1 MWGIDIGKCALKAL
15 RCRVSSGAGKLE
27 AVACEYIEYPMIL
40 TQPEADPVELVQSAL
55 EQLLSRN
62 DLKGD
67 AVAVSVPG
75 NLGLSKFI
83 KLPPIEAKKI
93 PDIVKYEAR
102 QQIPFPLEQVVW
114 RWQRLASGMEAEGFV
129 LDAEVAL
136 FAMKREQVFKALAP
150 LMQAGIQV
158 DVLQLAPIALANV
171 AIFDQLPNPETIDPD
186 QPAPFIALVSVGVDS
201 TDLVVTNGRRVWQR
215 SIPSGGSN
223 FTKSLVQ
230 GMKLTFSRAENLK
243 RNAVKA
249 EDPKAVFKTM
259 KPVFNEFAAEL
270 QRSLNYFTGTDR
282 SATIGKVLLL
292 GNATKLRGLT
302 DFIGQ
307 HLLLDVQRL
316 DMFNGLEGAAVLSN
330 PVFKEHQV
338 AFGTAYGLALQAAK
352 KAAIS
357 TNLLPNEIVRDRI
370 IESKKPW
377 AVGALLGLLA
387 AALVSYFGMYVAW
400 TAYMPNLY
408 AAAFD
413 KAEAVKK
420 QSAASTAAIGQVRE
434 RQAAAIAQQQ
444 WLAAVQNRRFETL
457 DMLRALQSLLPR
469 DEGEAIPENPADR
482 RELHIERLDVQYFPD
497 LGAWFASVQQQWAET
512 HIGDDQPAAGQ
523 SAPGGEVTEEKQPVE
538 TPAFAPPAG
547 AGWIIELQGYHYH
560 NEDRHKP
567 SEGAQ
572 FLRDTLVRRLLGGKV
587 DEKVTVS
594 KSGSG
599 YVTVPSVAFDA
610 APAGGVTATGAAV
623 LGTGSDAGKVV
634 GITVTNRGEGYLV
647 APTITIAPPPESAGG
662 TTAAASCRLTG
673 DKVTVSAGPLA
684 GKEVGVRELGIGYP
698 VIVES
703 SSIKKVRIPVANP
716 VANVN
721 VPGQAMPPAARLP
734 VGENPEASVPQDLM
748 LKRYDFV
755 LQFCWQPRP
764 AGEAVAAPPSAPPAA
779 APE

>member
-114 RWQRLASGMEAEGFV
+114 RWQRLTSGMEAEGFV

-307 HLLLDVQRL
+307 QLQLDVQRL

-482 RELHIERLDVQYFPD
+482 HELHIERLDCQYFPD
-497 LGAWFASVQQQWAET
+497 LSAWFTSVQQQWAET
-512 HIGDDQPAAGQ
+512 HIGDEPPAERQADPGAEGGVAAQEGQPPSEQAEGEATEGEQ
-523 SAPGGEVTEEKQPVE
+523 SEKQP
-538 TPAFAPPAG
+538 AFSPPAG
-547 AGWIIELQGYHYH
+547 AGWIVELQGYHYH

-572 FLRDTLVRRLLGGKV
+572 FLRETLVKNLLGGQDGEEV
-587 DEKVTVS
+587 RVTVS
-594 KSGSG
+594 
-599 YVTVPSVAFDA
+599 T
-610 APAGGVTATGAAV
+610 
-623 LGTGSDAGKVV
+623 
-634 GITVTNRGEGYLV
+634 
-647 APTITIAPPPESAGG
+647 
-662 TTAAASCRLTG
+662 
-673 DKVTVSAGPLA
+673 GPLA

-698 VIVES
+698 VIIES

-734 VGENPEASVPQDLM
+734 GGENPEANVPQDLV

-764 AGEAVAAPPSAPPAA
+764 AGEVSTPSAPPPPPAA
-779 APE
+779 EPE

>member
-1 MWGIDIGKCALKAL
+1 MARSAYVWGIDIGKCALKAL
-15 RCRVSSGAGKLE
+15 RCRISAEPRKLE

-55 EQLLSRN
+55 EQLLSRH

-67 AVAVSVPG
+67 TVAVSVPG

-171 AIFDQLPNPETIDPD
+171 AIFDQLPDPATLDPD

-223 FTKSLVQ
+223 FTKALVQ

-282 SATIGKVLLL
+282 AATIGKVLLL

-302 DFIGQ
+302 DFVGQ
-307 HLLLDVQRL
+307 QLQLDVQRL
-316 DMFNGLEGAAVLSN
+316 DAFKGLDGAPVLSN

-352 KAAIS
+352 VAAIG
-357 TNLLPNEIVRDRI
+357 TNLLPDEIVRDRI
-370 IESKKPW
+370 IESKKPS
-377 AVGALLGLLA
+377 AVMALVGLLA
-387 AALVSYFGMYVAW
+387 AALISYGGMYAAW
-400 TAYMPNLY
+400 TAYMPDLY
-408 AAAFD
+408 AAAFG
-413 KAEAVKK
+413 KAGAVKK
-420 QSAASTAAIGQVRE
+420 RSAEATSAIGQVRE

-444 WLAAVQNRRFETL
+444 WLAEVQNRRFETL
-457 DMLRALQSLLPR
+457 DMLRAVQALLPR
-469 DEGEAIPENPADR
+469 DEGDTVPENPADR
-482 RELHIERLDVQYFPD
+482 RELHLDRMDCQYFPD
-497 LGAWFASVQQQWAET
+497 LAVWFETVQQQWAET
-512 HIGDDQPAAGQ
+512 HIGEDAAAEEQSDGAVAAGEPAPQ
-523 SAPGGEVTEEKQPVE
+523 DGEATGAQESPADGAAVADGQAKKKKEISAPV
-538 TPAFAPPAG
+538 G
-547 AGWIIELQGYHYH
+547 AGWVIELRGHHFH

-572 FLRDTLVRRLLGGKV
+572 FLRDTLVKNLMD
-587 DEKVTVS
+587 DETR
-594 KSGSG
+594 
-599 YVTVPSVAFDA
+599 
-610 APAGGVTATGAAV
+610 
-623 LGTGSDAGKVV
+623 VV
-634 GITVTNRGEGYLV
+634 
-647 APTITIAPPPESAGG
+647 
-662 TTAAASCRLTG
+662 
-673 DKVTVSAGPLA
+673 VSAGPLA
-684 GKEVGVRELGIGYP
+684 GEEVSLSELGIGYP

-703 SSIKKVRIPVANP
+703 SSLKRV
-716 VANVN
+716 
-721 VPGQAMPPAARLP
+721 RLP
-734 VGENPEASVPQDLM
+734 VASPSQGVQIPPAGPPRPGAELPEATEPQELWG
-748 LKRYDFV
+748 KRYDFT

-764 AGEAVAAPPSAPPAA
+764 AGEAPPPAAPPPVAG
-779 APE
+779 PE

>member
-1 MWGIDIGKCALKAL
+1 MARSSFVWGIDIGKCALKAL
-15 RCRVSSGAGKLE
+15 RCRVSAASGKLE

-40 TQPEADPVELVQSAL
+40 TQPEADPVELVQAAL

-62 DLKGD
+62 TLEGD
-67 AVAVSVPG
+67 VVAMSVPG
-75 NLGLSKFI
+75 TLGLSKFI

-114 RWQRLASGMEAEGFV
+114 RWQRLASGAEAEGFV

-171 AIFDQLPNPETIDPD
+171 AMFDQLPNPETLDPD
-186 QPAPFIALVSVGVDS
+186 QPAAFIALVSVGVDS

-215 SIPSGGSN
+215 SIPAGGSN

-259 KPVFNEFAAEL
+259 KPVFNEFSAEL

-302 DFIGQ
+302 DFVAQ
-307 HLLLDVQRL
+307 QLQLDVQRL
-316 DMFNGLEGAAVLSN
+316 DVFNGLEGAAVLSN

-338 AFGTAYGLALQAAK
+338 AFGTAYGLALQAAN

-377 AVGALLGLLA
+377 AVGALVGLLA
-387 AALVSYFGMYVAW
+387 AALISYFGMYAAW
-400 TAYMPNLY
+400 TAYTPELY
-408 AAAFD
+408 ASAFER
-413 KAEAVKK
+413 ATAVKE
-420 QSAASTAAIGQVRE
+420 QSAAATAAIGQVRE

-444 WLAAVQNRRFETL
+444 WLAVVQNRRFDTL
-457 DMLRALQSLLPR
+457 EMLRAIESLLPR
-469 DEGEAIPENPADR
+469 DEGDAVPENPADR
-482 RELHIERLDVQYFPD
+482 RELHIVKLDCQYFPD
-497 LGAWFASVQQQWAET
+497 LAAWFASVQKPWAET
-512 HIGDDQPAAGQ
+512 HIGEDQADDEEAD
-523 SAPGGEVTEEKQPVE
+523 PGAEGP
-538 TPAFAPPAG
+538 PPAG
-547 AGWIIELQGYHYH
+547 DGGPAGNPDEPADGQATEGEQPVKKPEFVPPSGTGWVVELQGYHYR

-572 FLRDTLVRRLLGGKV
+572 FLRDTLVRNLM
-587 DEKVTVS
+587 
-594 KSGSG
+594 
-599 YVTVPSVAFDA
+599 
-610 APAGGVTATGAAV
+610 GGVG
-623 LGTGSDAGKVV
+623 
-634 GITVTNRGEGYLV
+634 GEEV
-647 APTITIAPPPESAGG
+647 
-662 TTAAASCRLTG
+662 RV
-673 DKVTVSAGPLA
+673 KVSAGPLA
-684 GKEVGVRELGIGYP
+684 GQEVSLRELGIGYP
-698 VIVES
+698 VIIES

-716 VANVN
+716 TAD
-721 VPGQAMPPAARLP
+721 G
-734 VGENPEASVPQDLM
+734 PQDLQ

-764 AGEAVAAPPSAPPAA
+764 VGEAVAAPASAPPAA
-779 APE
+779 GPE